1 MRRLS
6 QRGVSE
12 EGYEERKRAAHGPL
26 ERIAVSQTMVA
37 KFRRKRMLYAV
48 DKGRIVLRDGATTWT
63 RTMNNSSRG
72 NYLLLFGFHIRV
84 RCCITGARKAAH
96 ATGRAKRPRRRD
108 GQHSGR
114 SFYT

>member
-1 MRRLS
+1 MM
-6 QRGVSE
+6 
-12 EGYEERKRAAHGPL
+12 YEERKRAVHGPL
-26 ERIAVSQTMVA
+26 ERIAVSRTMVA
-37 KFRRKRMLYAV
+37 KFRRKRILYAV

-72 NYLLLFGFHIRV
+72 NYLLLFGLHIARV

-96 ATGRAKRPRRRD
+96 ATGRAKRRRRRD